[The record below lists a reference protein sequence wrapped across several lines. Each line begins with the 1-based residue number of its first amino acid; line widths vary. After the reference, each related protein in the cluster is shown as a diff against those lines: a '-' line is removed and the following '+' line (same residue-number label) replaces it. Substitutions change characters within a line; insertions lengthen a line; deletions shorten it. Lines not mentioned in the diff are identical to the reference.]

1 MKTTFNVKS
10 FTQSLILSAR
20 CVAKR
25 STLPILANARLVQT
39 ADRFEIVTTDL
50 DNFLSV
56 SMPNVGEVGETTVP
70 ACQLRD
76 TVKLC
81 KGEVEIETAAQKLA
95 VRNGSNFSLDCL
107 PVSEF
112 PAMPDFNKPEKFTV
126 KIADLRRALKLVS
139 FAQSTEQ
146 SRYVLNGI
154 CFEIAKGNLR
164 LVATD
169 GKRCALNDILATMP
183 EKMDDSFI
191 LPSGAV
197 SLLESALPKPA
208 KKELPGL
215 GEISIE
221 MTKNNVR
228 FSFETLAGV
237 IQLTSK
243 KLEGNFP
250 HYRQIIPGKGWQ
262 TVNFNR
268 VEFLAALKTAEKFT
282 DEKSNS
288 VKLSFTN
295 GQCVV
300 SAKSEKFGGADK
312 TLAMNWTGAAWSIA
326 FNPRYMIEC
335 VETGDAEMVEM
346 VFQKDDE
353 VLSTDCKQFYLNPG
367 PAQIVSES
375 FLYVIMPMSLGKD
388 WQDVPGAKDE
398 DKPATIEQKPVVVNC
413 AANNQ
418 PDHAGEQLRRYLA
431 EMAKDIAAQG
441 TGLTMAFYAVNMA
454 ESMAMSRNEI
464 FGKLR
469 SGGMAEHNIDYA
481 LRAYPTLGEIET
493 PTPAKI
499 VTPHVAPLAGC
510 SPLGI
515 KPAVVSAPVETVASV
530 PTYGEIDILTVPVNK
545 PLIARRNQAKRILAK
560 LADKFDAIPLHKT
573 YNRRLHRSLM
583 TDRELSLLEDVLPK
597 YIAQIEAQILESDKL
612 CARQYVIESNRGEI
626 AGIKPQPEPAKHL
639 PFEVGNRKFSDL
651 NEAEEFARAESA
663 ILRDSITVRR
673 GIATLC
679 QWTNGKKNW
688 QNCETKTQFPVNPAA
703 PSLPAGWA
711 SPLPG
716 GNLRGITQTIAS
728 AKRAAKLAS
737 VKPLAGELPE
747 PEKPFEI
754 ARAELENKF
763 ADGWQR
769 SIAAGSVPAPVAVSP
784 TPAQGEPEPVRV
796 LVIRRDERG
805 EVING
810 NFPFRESTGPVILP
824 PIHRSARD
832 IFERAGKQ
840 LAAMFAGD
848 NCGGN
853 GQPCPA

>member
-20 CVAKR
+20 CGAKR

-139 FAQSTEQ
+139 FAQSTEH
-146 SRYVLNGI
+146 SRYVLCGI
-154 CFEIAKGNLR
+154 YFEIAKGNLR

-197 SLLESALPKPA
+197 SLLESALPKPS
-208 KKELPGL
+208 KKELPGV

-250 HYRQIIPGKGWQ
+250 NYRQIIPGKGWQ

-268 VEFLAALKTAEKFT
+268 AEFLAALKTAEKFTDEKST

-300 SAKSEKFGGADK
+300 SASSASMGGAEK
-312 TLAMNWTGAAWSIA
+312 TLAMNWTGEAWSIA
-326 FNPRYMIEC
+326 FNPCYMIEC
-335 VETGDAEMVEM
+335 VETGEGETVEM
-346 VFQKDDE
+346 VFQKADE
-353 VLSTDCKQFYLNPG
+353 VLSTDCKQFYLNPN

-375 FLYVIMPMSLGKD
+375 FLYVIMPLSLGKD

-398 DKPATIEQKPVVVNC
+398 AKPATIEQKTVTIGKGIVC
-413 AANNQ
+413 DA
-418 PDHAGEQLRRYLA
+418 D
-431 EMAKDIAAQG
+431 AQ
-441 TGLTMAFYAVNMA
+441 
-454 ESMAMSRNEI
+454 SRQI
-464 FGKLR
+464 GQ
-469 SGGMAEHNIDYA
+469 
-481 LRAYPTLGEIET
+481 
-493 PTPAKI
+493 PAKI
-499 VTPHVAPLAGC
+499 VTPQVAPMAGMT
-510 SPLGI
+510 PLGI
-515 KPAVVSAPVETVASV
+515 APA
-530 PTYGEIDILTVPVNK
+530 
-545 PLIARRNQAKRILAK
+545 IA
-560 LADKFDAIPLHKT
+560 
-573 YNRRLHRSLM
+573 
-583 TDRELSLLEDVLPK
+583 
-597 YIAQIEAQILESDKL
+597 
-612 CARQYVIESNRGEI
+612 
-626 AGIKPQPEPAKHL
+626 
-639 PFEVGNRKFSDL
+639 
-651 NEAEEFARAESA
+651 
-663 ILRDSITVRR
+663 
-673 GIATLC
+673 
-679 QWTNGKKNW
+679 
-688 QNCETKTQFPVNPAA
+688 
-703 PSLPAGWA
+703 
-711 SPLPG
+711 
-716 GNLRGITQTIAS
+716 
-728 AKRAAKLAS
+728 AAKLCLES
-737 VKPLAGELPE
+737 AGHIGFT
-747 PEKPFEI
+747 K
-754 ARAELENKF
+754 
-763 ADGWQR
+763 
-769 SIAAGSVPAPVAVSP
+769 
-784 TPAQGEPEPVRV
+784 
-796 LVIRRDERG
+796 
-805 EVING
+805 
-810 NFPFRESTGPVILP
+810 
-824 PIHRSARD
+824 
-832 IFERAGKQ
+832 
-840 LAAMFAGD
+840 
-848 NCGGN
+848 
-853 GQPCPA
+853 